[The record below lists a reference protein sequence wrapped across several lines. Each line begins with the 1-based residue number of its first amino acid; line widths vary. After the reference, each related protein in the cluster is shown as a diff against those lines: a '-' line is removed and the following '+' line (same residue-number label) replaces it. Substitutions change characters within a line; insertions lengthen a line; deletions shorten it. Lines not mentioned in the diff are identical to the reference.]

1 MAILKCPSC
10 SAEISSKSRECIKCG
25 YILDTKTKTGDKIL
39 KKKIFLLS
47 IIILIIGL
55 AFLFILLK
63 SIFFK
68 VKINKD
74 FLEAGE
80 IVNISDIIEPKH
92 SFVSLE
98 NEDLIVNTQVIGKV
112 SIPYSLHGFAFST
125 NKTLEIE
132 VVDTKSPVIKGPDL
146 LTITD
151 SSDIN
156 WGELYTVDD
165 FKFQHLMVYMI

>member
-25 YILDTKTKTGDKIL
+25 YILDTKTKTGDKIR

-68 VKINKD
+68 VKIKISFFSKN
-74 FLEAGE
+74 FWEIYCLCFIQRLECR
-80 IVNISDIIEPKH
+80 
-92 SFVSLE
+92 
-98 NEDLIVNTQVIGKV
+98 
-112 SIPYSLHGFAFST
+112 
-125 NKTLEIE
+125 
-132 VVDTKSPVIKGPDL
+132 
-146 LTITD
+146 
-151 SSDIN
+151 
-156 WGELYTVDD
+156 
-165 FKFQHLMVYMI
+165 